1 MEDSRIE
8 WMRERIYAGLN
19 LTDQTIFEKLL
30 ENEKAEDIIRN
41 FILGKYV
48 EGDDTAYAILFYLGK
63 SYRSSRIFYTKQGL
77 IHRNNNKKNL
87 DYVEKTREKEV
98 EYEVE
103 VTDDEDEL
111 GDDETTSQA
120 MSARESNMSGLS
132 GKSSRK
138 SNSRRGSR
146 MSSSKASVG
155 RSESKAS
162 RDSQA
167 EESIS
172 QNESNTNT
180 EGLEAKSGDEEDRT
194 ESESTLKEKKT
205 KFITEI
211 RIEEEQY
218 IDTVLHISEKKIPE
232 EFETAP
238 CVFFLRNLET
248 KLPGKLE
255 TYFIR
260 HS

>member
-1 MEDSRIE
+1 M
-8 WMRERIYAGLN
+8 
-19 LTDQTIFEKLL
+19 TD
-30 ENEKAEDIIRN
+30 
-41 FILGKYV
+41 V
-48 EGDDTAYAILFYLGK
+48 
-63 SYRSSRIFYTKQGL
+63 
-77 IHRNNNKKNL
+77 
-87 DYVEKTREKEV
+87 
-98 EYEVE
+98 
-103 VTDDEDEL
+103 EDEL

-146 MSSSKASVG
+146 MSSSKASSVG

-172 QNESNTNT
+172 QNGSNTNT
-180 EGLEAKSGDEEDRT
+180 EGMDAKSGDEEERT

-248 KLPGKLE
+248 KLPGKFGLNPSGLSDRLIWFRLNMAE
-255 TYFIR
+255 RSEAKSEKQGFATKCL
-260 HS
+260 